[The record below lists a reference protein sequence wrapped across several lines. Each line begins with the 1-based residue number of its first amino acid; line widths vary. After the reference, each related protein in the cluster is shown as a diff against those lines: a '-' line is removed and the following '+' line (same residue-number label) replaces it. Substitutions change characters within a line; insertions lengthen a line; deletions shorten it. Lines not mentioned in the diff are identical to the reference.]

1 MIFITVGSQKFQFN
15 RLLREI
21 DNLIEKKVIVEEVFA
36 QIGYSD
42 YIPKNYKFKKF
53 LDKDEFN
60 NFIDSSRIIITH
72 GGTGS
77 IISALKKSK
86 KVIAIPRLSKY
97 GEHVDDHQIQIV
109 SQFEKIGFLKGIS
122 DISELSVAISEVHNM
137 EFKSYISNT
146 KKIIDEI
153 DKFII
158 NMN

>member
-122 DISELSVAISEVHNM
+122 DISEVSVAISEVHNM